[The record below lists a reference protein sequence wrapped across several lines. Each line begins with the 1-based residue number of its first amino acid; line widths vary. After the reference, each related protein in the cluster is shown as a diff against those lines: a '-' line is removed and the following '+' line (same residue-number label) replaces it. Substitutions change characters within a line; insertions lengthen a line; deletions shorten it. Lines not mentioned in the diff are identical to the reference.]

1 MKKLIVILSLIS
13 FSCTDKALLVEQ
25 KVLFSQLI
33 EPSENVYIE
42 LLSYYPAKN
51 RNESNLYIVK
61 DIYSNDT
68 LYVIDKD
75 ILPVADFVKNYNG
88 MENTAII
95 LQKGLMKNKDSYTVS
110 IPSNYNLNHKKV
122 FLGQLIRLID

>member
-13 FSCTDKALLVEQ
+13 FSCADKAPLVEQ
-25 KVLFSQLI
+25 ELLFSQLT

-51 RNESNLYIVK
+51 KNQSNLYIVK
-61 DIYSNDT
+61 DVYSNDS

-75 ILPVADFVKNYNG
+75 ILPVEDFVKNYNG
-88 MENTAII
+88 MENIAII
-95 LQKGLMKNKDSYTVS
+95 LQKGLMKNKDSYTVN
-110 IPSNYNLNHKKV
+110 IPSNYNLSHKKV